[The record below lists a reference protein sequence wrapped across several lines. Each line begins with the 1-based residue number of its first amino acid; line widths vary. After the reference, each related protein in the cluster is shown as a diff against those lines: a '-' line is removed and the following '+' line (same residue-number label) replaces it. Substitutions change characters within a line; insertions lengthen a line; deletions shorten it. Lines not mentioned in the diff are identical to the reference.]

1 MSNKSKKKQL
11 LVKTKEPYFIHKT
24 LESGREMT
32 IMVGTYGVPIR
43 TLLGGET
50 SISWIAVDRVINEL
64 KKAFPDAHIKTDY
77 IKDVA
82 CLVFNVSG
90 KTVRHEGDAADQ
102 VLGDRVAKAKA
113 LAKACTIGK
122 AFATGIKKNLEEGIN
137 RNIDI
142 FDIWREKEKNI
153 IRGA

>member
-11 LVKTKEPYFIHKT
+11 LAKVREPYFIHKT

-43 TLLGGET
+43 ALLGEYA
-50 SISWIAVDRVINEL
+50 SISWIAVDGVINEL
-64 KKAFPDAHIKTDY
+64 KKAFPDAHIKADY

-82 CLVFNVSG
+82 YLVFNVSG
-90 KTVRHEGDAADQ
+90 KTIRHEGDAADP

-122 AFATGIKKNLEEGIN
+122 AFAVGIKKSLEENIN
-137 RNIDI
+137 RNIDV
-142 FDIWREKEKNI
+142 FNVWHEKEKNVVK
-153 IRGA
+153 GV